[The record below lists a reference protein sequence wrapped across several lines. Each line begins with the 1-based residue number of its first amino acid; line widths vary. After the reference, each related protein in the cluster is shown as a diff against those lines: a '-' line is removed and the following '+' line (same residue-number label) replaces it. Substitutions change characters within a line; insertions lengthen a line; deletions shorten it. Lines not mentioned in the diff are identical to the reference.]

1 MCGAWG
7 ILGPGY
13 QKHRSPYARRP
24 ANISG
29 NMLPEGASSILI
41 LASCDPSLKLT
52 PYEAAQAML
61 GMDVSCAA
69 KGLGGTGRNQTR
81 GHYSWCFSIS
91 PAQKP
96 HLLLATV
103 VLPGRWRETGRATA
117 GMERE

>member
-1 MCGAWG
+1 MHVNKYNNKFLKCVGHEEFWDQDIRNTAVH
-7 ILGPGY
+7 I
-13 QKHRSPYARRP
+13 ARRP

-103 VLPGRWRETGRATA
+103 VLPGR
-117 GMERE
+117 